1 MKIKKFLAGQ
11 LLILALV
18 FPHAVSAEDFTF
30 NAGVELSDIPQD
42 ITGIEIVC
50 TALNGNINLGEG
62 VQKERIP
69 ANGALNKTIQVKF
82 NANSGKNPA
91 EANTFRCG
99 IKVVRQD
106 GVALEPEVGNQPIC
120 VTQEALNNNSSV
132 FCTIQGKPLVKSLT
146 GAIPGPSAGN
156 SSGGGKKV
164 GEINTSSGKGTK

>member
-1 MKIKKFLAGQ
+1 MKLKNIISRHLFV
-11 LLILALV
+11 LALV

-50 TALNGNINLGEG
+50 AALNGNINLGEG

-82 NANSGKNPA
+82 NADSGKKPA
-91 EANTFRCG
+91 DANNFRCG

-106 GVALEPEVGNQPIC
+106 GVVLEPVVGNQPLC
-120 VTQEALNNNSSV
+120 FTQEVLNSNTSA
-132 FCTIQGKPLVKSLT
+132 FCTIPEKPLVKSLT
-146 GAIPGPSAGN
+146 GSIPGPSAGN
-156 SSGGGKKV
+156 SSGGGK
-164 GEINTSSGKGTK
+164 